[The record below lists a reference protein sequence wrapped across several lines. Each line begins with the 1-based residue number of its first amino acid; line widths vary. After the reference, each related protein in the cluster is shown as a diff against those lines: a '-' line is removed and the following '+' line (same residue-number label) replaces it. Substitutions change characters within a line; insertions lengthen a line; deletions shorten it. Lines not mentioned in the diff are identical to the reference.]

1 MKSKK
6 GFTLVELII
15 VIAIVAI
22 LAAVAFVAVD
32 PARRLHESRN
42 AARWTNVTS
51 ISDTLNTYYTD
62 NDGKF
67 PDDALNPIADQ
78 TVDEYYM
85 IGTCTTEAI
94 LTDCPVLVGKSLKP
108 NCAELDLL
116 VTENYLNKIPV
127 EDIAGP
133 NGAYTALK
141 TGYFIKK
148 PASGPLG
155 VGACYTEGEDA
166 GGGGTGPVI
175 FK

>member
-67 PDDALNPIADQ
+67 PDDALNPVVGQ

-85 IGTCTTEAI
+85 IGICTSEAV
-94 LTDCPVLVGKSLKP
+94 LGDCPALVGKSLKP
-108 NCAELDLL
+108 NCAKLDPL

-127 EDIAGP
+127 EDIKTPIDFDA
-133 NGAYTALK
+133 AK

>member
-62 NDGKF
+62 NDGVF
-67 PDDALNPIADQ
+67 PDILDTETGPK
-78 TVDEYYM
+78 YFM
-85 IGTCTTEAI
+85 IGTCDAGAAEADCAAVTVGVGESFNAACSD
-94 LTDCPVLVGKSLKP
+94 LTD
-108 NCAELDLL
+108 L
-116 VTENYLNKIPV
+116 VTGNYLNKVPV
-127 EDIAGP
+127 EDIGTFD
-133 NGAYTALK
+133 GAK
-141 TGYFIKK
+141 TGYFVFK
-148 PASGPLG
+148 PASGPLR
-155 VGACYTEGEDA
+155 VGACVSEGEGS
-166 GGGGTGPVI
+166 GGSGTAPVI
-175 FK
+175 YK